1 MVGDQLYF
9 YFSGREKDPDNWP
22 GRAST
27 GLATLRRD
35 GFASMDAGPDPHTL
49 TTRPVTFKGKHLF
62 VNVDCPEGE
71 LKAEVLDEEGN
82 VIPGLSVGDC
92 NAISLDQTLTA
103 VTWKDS
109 NNLSAIAGKP
119 VRFRFLL
126 KNGSLYAFLVSPNPS
141 GASLGYVAA
150 GGPGFRG
157 PTDTIGSL
165 AIEEGQSHE

>member
-1 MVGDQLYF
+1 M
-9 YFSGREKDPDNWP
+9 R
-22 GRAST
+22 ST
-27 GLATLRRD
+27 TSTPRL
-35 GFASMDAGPDPHTL
+35 SAG
-49 TTRPVTFKGKHLF
+49 
-62 VNVDCPEGE
+62 
-71 LKAEVLDEEGN
+71 A
-82 VIPGLSVGDC
+82 C
-92 NAISLDQTLTA
+92 NAISLDQTLIA

-109 NNLSAIAGKP
+109 NDLSAIAGKP